1 MITTTN
7 LTSSVGDVIT
17 VKYPTGT
24 IFMRER
30 NYLTVSCDAE
40 DYYLKSITLAGKTI
54 NFGRYYLMD
63 NTITLDVTPYYAKLY
78 GSGTISLVVET
89 SAGEDETLSVSFT
102 IEKVE
107 GYSPYKEIAIT
118 EPCSNNNYARITP
131 PNRMLYA
138 IEKGITSIF
147 AAVRGVNTTKW
158 TINGTDYNTDVVL
171 KDFNIGADGFL
182 AEFKSEDN
190 VIYRVKRSVEEA
202 DNSREYVFVRWKTPW
217 GYYVEHIFYLNT
229 FGADKDN
236 TKEIESTLNYA
247 ELSDYIR
254 KGSVYLDNI
263 RDPYDLFYYK
273 TLETAEVVEI
283 WTKEFGQSP
292 TVYMP
297 DGTAYEEVK
306 ITGSNV
312 QDAVVDGVTQQTIT
326 FDFEML

>member
-7 LTSSVGDVIT
+7 LTSSLGDVIT

-30 NYLTVSCDAE
+30 NYLTVSCDAD

-54 NFGRYYLMD
+54 NFGRYYLMG
-63 NTITLDVTPYYAKLY
+63 NPIKLDVTPYYAKLY
-78 GSGTISLVVET
+78 TSGTLSIVVET
-89 SAGEDETLSVSFT
+89 NAGVDETLSVSFT
-102 IEKVE
+102 ISKVD
-107 GYSPYKEIAIT
+107 GYSPYKEIAIP
-118 EPCSNNNYARITP
+118 EPCSNNTYARITP

-138 IEKGITSIF
+138 IEKDITSIF
-147 AAVRGVNTTKW
+147 AAVRGATTTKW

-171 KDFNIGADGFL
+171 QDFNIGADGFL
-182 AEFKSEDN
+182 AEFKSEDY
-190 VIYRVKRSVEEA
+190 VVYRVKRSVEKA

-229 FGADKDN
+229 FGSDKEN
-236 TKEIESTLNYA
+236 EKEIESTLNYV
-247 ELSDYIR
+247 ERSDYVR
-254 KGSVYLDNI
+254 KGSIYLDNI
-263 RDPYDLFYYK
+263 REPYDLFYYK

-283 WTKEFGQSP
+283 FVKKFNQSP
-292 TVYMP
+292 TIYMP
-297 DGTAYEEVK
+297 DGTAYEAVK

-312 QDAVVDGVTQQTIT
+312 QDAVVDGITQQTIT

>member
-7 LTSSVGDVIT
+7 FTSKAGATVT

-30 NYLTVSCDAE
+30 NYLTVSCKAD
-40 DYYLKSITLAGKTI
+40 DYYLKRITLAGKTI
-54 NFGRYYLMD
+54 NFGRYYLIG
-63 NTITLDVTPYYAKLY
+63 NPITLDVTPYYAKLY
-78 GSGTISLVVET
+78 SRGTLSLVVENQN
-89 SAGEDETLSVSFT
+89 EVDETFTVSFT
-102 IEKVE
+102 INKVE
-107 GYSPYKEIAIT
+107 GYSPYKEIAIPD
-118 EPCSNNNYARITP
+118 PCSNNTYARITP

-147 AAVRGVNTTKW
+147 AAVRGAAITKW

-171 KDFNIGADGFL
+171 QDFNIGADGFL
-182 AEFKSEDN
+182 AEFKAGN
-190 VIYRVKRSVEEA
+190 YVVYRVKRSVEKA
-202 DNSREYVFVRWKTPW
+202 DNSRKYVFVRWKTPW

-236 TKEIESTLNYA
+236 TKEIESTLNYE
-247 ELSDYIR
+247 ELSDYVR
-254 KGSVYLDNI
+254 KGSIYLDNI
-263 RDPYDLFYYK
+263 REPYDLFYYK

-283 WTKEFGQSP
+283 WTNKFDHSP
-292 TVYMP
+292 NVYMP
-297 DGTAYEEVK
+297 DGTAYEAVK

-312 QDAVVDGVTQQTIT
+312 QDAVVDGITQQTIT

>member
-7 LTSSVGDVIT
+7 LTSSLGDVIT

-30 NYLTVSCDAE
+30 NYLTVSCEAD

-63 NTITLDVTPYYAKLY
+63 NTITLDVTPYYAKLFT
-78 GSGTISLVVET
+78 SGTLSFVVET
-89 SAGEDETLSVSFT
+89 NAGEDETFTVSFT
-102 IEKVE
+102 IDKVE
-107 GYSPYKEIAIT
+107 GYSPYKEIAIPET
-118 EPCSNNNYARITP
+118 CSNNTYERITP

-147 AAVRGVNTTKW
+147 AAVRAAPKAKW

-171 KDFNIGADGFL
+171 QDFNIGADGFL
-182 AEFKSEDN
+182 AEFKFFDN
-190 VIYRVKRSVEEA
+190 VIYRIKRSVEKA
-202 DNSREYVFVRWKTPW
+202 DNSRKYVFVRWKTPW

-247 ELSDYIR
+247 ERSDYVR
-254 KGSVYLDNI
+254 KGSIYLDNI
-263 RDPYDLFYYK
+263 REPYDLFYYK

-283 WTKEFGQSP
+283 WTHKFNTLP
-292 TVYMP
+292 TIYMP
-297 DGTAYEEVK
+297 DGTAYEAVK

-312 QDAVVDGVTQQTIT
+312 QDAVVDGITQQTIT
-326 FDFEML
+326 FDFELL

>member
-7 LTSSVGDVIT
+7 LTSQVGATIT

-30 NYLTVSCDAE
+30 NYLTVSCEAD

-54 NFGRYYLMD
+54 NFGRYYLMG
-63 NTITLDVTPYYAKLY
+63 NPITLDVTPYYAKLY
-78 GSGTISLVVET
+78 TSGTMSLVVENNN
-89 SAGEDETLSVSFT
+89 GDDETFSVSFT
-102 IEKVE
+102 INKVE
-107 GYSPYKEIAIT
+107 GYSPYKEIAIP
-118 EPCSNNNYARITP
+118 EPCINNTYARITP
-131 PNRMLYA
+131 PNRMLYT

-147 AAVRGVNTTKW
+147 SAVRGASKAKW
-158 TINGTDYNTDVVL
+158 TINGNDYNTDVVL

-182 AEFKSEDN
+182 AEFKFFDN
-190 VIYRVKRSVEEA
+190 VIYRIKRSVEKA
-202 DNSREYVFVRWKTPW
+202 DGSRKYVFVRWKTPW

-247 ELSDYIR
+247 ERSDYVR
-254 KGSVYLDNI
+254 KGSIYLDNI
-263 RDPYDLFYYK
+263 REPYDLFYYK

-283 WTKEFGQSP
+283 WTNKFNTSP
-292 TVYMP
+292 TIYMP
-297 DGTAYEEVK
+297 DGTAYEAVK

-326 FDFEML
+326 FDFEMI

>member
-7 LTSSVGDVIT
+7 LTSSNGVVIT

-30 NYLTVSCDAE
+30 NYLTVSTLAE
-40 DYYLKSITLAGKTI
+40 DFFLKRITVAGKTI
-54 NFGRYYLMD
+54 NFGRYCLID
-63 NTITLDVTPYYAKLY
+63 NPITFDVTPYYAKLY
-78 GSGTISLVVET
+78 DRGTLSLVVET
-89 SAGEDETLSVSFT
+89 SSGRDETFTVSFT
-102 IEKVE
+102 IDKIE

-118 EPCSNNNYARITP
+118 EPCSNNTYDRITP

-147 AAVRGVNTTKW
+147 AAVRGANTTKW
-158 TINGTDYNTDVVL
+158 SINGTDYNTDVVL
-171 KDFNIGADGFL
+171 KDFAIGADGFL
-182 AEFKSEDN
+182 AEFKSEDY
-190 VIYRVKRSVEEA
+190 VVYRVKRSVENA

-229 FGADKDN
+229 FGADKEN
-236 TKEIESTLNYA
+236 AKEIESTLNYV
-247 ELSDYIR
+247 ERSDYVR
-254 KGSVYLDNI
+254 KGSIYLDNI
-263 RDPYDLFYYK
+263 REPYDLFYYK

-283 WTKEFGQSP
+283 WTNKFDHSP
-292 TVYMP
+292 NVYMP
-297 DGTAYEEVK
+297 DGTAYEAVK

>member
-1 MITTTN
+1 MVTTKDF
-7 LTSSVGDVIT
+7 TSSVGATVT

-30 NYLTVSCDAE
+30 NYLTVSCEAD
-40 DYYLKSITLAGKTI
+40 DYFLKRITLAGKTI
-54 NFGRYYLMD
+54 NFGRYYLMG
-63 NTITLDVTPYYAKLY
+63 NQMTLDVTPYYAKIY
-78 GSGTISLVVET
+78 ESGTISIVVENQN
-89 SAGEDETLSVSFT
+89 GVDETFSVSFT
-102 IEKVE
+102 IDKVE

-118 EPCSNNNYARITP
+118 EPCSNNTYARITP

-147 AAVRGVNTTKW
+147 AAVRGANTTKW

-182 AEFKSEDN
+182 AEFKSEDY
-190 VIYRVKRSVEEA
+190 VIYSVKRNVDEA
-202 DNSREYVFVRWKTPW
+202 DNSRKYVFVRWKTPW

-236 TKEIESTLNYA
+236 AKEIESTLNYA
-247 ELSDYIR
+247 ELSDYVR
-254 KGSVYLDNI
+254 KGSIYLDNI
-263 RDPYDLFYYK
+263 REPYDLFYYK

-283 WTKEFGQSP
+283 CAKEFSHSP
-292 TVYMP
+292 NVYMP
-297 DGTAYEEVK
+297 DGTAYEAVK

-326 FDFEML
+326 FDFELL

>member
-24 IFMRER
+24 IFMREH
-30 NYLTVSCDAE
+30 NYLTVSCEAD

-54 NFGRYYLMD
+54 NFGRYYLQGNQM
-63 NTITLDVTPYYAKLY
+63 TLDVTPYYAKLY

-89 SAGEDETLSVSFT
+89 KAGEDETLSVSFT

-118 EPCSNNNYARITP
+118 EPCSNNTYARITP

-190 VIYRVKRSVEEA
+190 VIYRVKRSVDDV

-217 GYYVEHIFYLNT
+217 GYYVEHIFYLDT

-236 TKEIESTLNYA
+236 TKEVETTLNYA

-254 KGSVYLDNI
+254 KGSIYLDNI
-263 RDPYDLFYYK
+263 REPYDLFYYK

-283 WTKEFGQSP
+283 WTNKFNTSP
-292 TVYMP
+292 TIYMP
-297 DGTAYEEVK
+297 DGTAYEAVK

-326 FDFEML
+326 FDFELL